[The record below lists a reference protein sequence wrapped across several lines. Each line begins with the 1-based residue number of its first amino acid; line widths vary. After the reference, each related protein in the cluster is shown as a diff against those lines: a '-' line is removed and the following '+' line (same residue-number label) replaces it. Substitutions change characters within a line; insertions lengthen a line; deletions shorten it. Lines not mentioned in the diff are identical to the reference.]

1 MADRES
7 LKEYKNELEMQLHEA
22 FPDYNISVFR
32 DLEENFELP
41 AIVINKPI
49 LEPKDLTMQKATHLK
64 MTSTSSAFVIYSAAD
79 EDNDIEC
86 IQQAAILAKFINMK
100 TFGQRTPA
108 VVTLAEPVL
117 EEGLEEYFIQR
128 IDFEQVIEI

>member
-1 MADRES
+1 MADNEI
-7 LKEYKNELEMQLHEA
+7 LKVYKDEIEMQLHEA

-41 AIVINKPI
+41 AIVINKPV
-49 LEPKDLTMQKATHLK
+49 LEPVELSYQKTANYK
-64 MTSTSSAFVIYSAAD
+64 MTLSSSAFIIHSAAD

-86 IQQAAILAKFINMK
+86 IQQAADISKFINMK

-108 VVTLAEPVL
+108 LVTLLEPVT
-117 EEGLEEYFIQR
+117 EEGLEEFFIYR
-128 IDFEQVIEI
+128 IDFEQKFEF